1 MKLVYNMKRKKL
13 VIILI
18 CVVIIALI
26 ASYIIYDWV
35 IYKPISYFN
44 KLEKYDNLKL
54 DLEKTSLYTEVV
66 FSSDD
71 QELIQKIIQ
80 TIKQFKVRRTNEIYV
95 GGTSSVRIYNDEIDL
110 TISLLGNQIGFN
122 SKLHERK
129 QEEGNNKYA
138 ELMILDIIEEY
149 KNKM

>member
-1 MKLVYNMKRKKL
+1 MKRKKL

-35 IYKPISYFN
+35 IFKPISYFN

-66 FSSDD
+66 FSSDY

-80 TIKQFKVRRTNEIYV
+80 TIKQFKVGRTNEIYV

-110 TISLLGNQIGFN
+110 TISLLWNQIGFN

-129 QEEGNNKYA
+129 KEEGNNKYA
-138 ELMILDIIEEY
+138 ELMILDIIEEC

>member
-1 MKLVYNMKRKKL
+1 MKRKKL

-18 CVVIIALI
+18 CVVIISLI

-66 FSSDD
+66 FSSDE

-95 GGTSSVRIYNDEIDL
+95 
-110 TISLLGNQIGFN
+110 
-122 SKLHERK
+122 
-129 QEEGNNKYA
+129 
-138 ELMILDIIEEY
+138 
-149 KNKM
+149 